1 MEQKYQNENT
11 TPYDDNNQSDV
22 MNIPGGFP
30 SAVQWY
36 GNHFL
41 DLLICIPDHNFYENI
56 CKDCYTPQMRQGF
69 DEYSH
74 RNEYIV
80 KHQKAIPKYQYSDS
94 PISGFM
100 ISTRKNIQSELSKY
114 SGY

>member
-1 MEQKYQNENT
+1 
-11 TPYDDNNQSDV
+11 
-22 MNIPGGFP
+22 
-30 SAVQWY
+30 
-36 GNHFL
+36 
-41 DLLICIPDHNFYENI
+41 
-56 CKDCYTPQMRQGF
+56 MRQGF